1 MSKKLI
7 TTQNKNR
14 IFHTID
20 NPELRT
26 EFENTRQSF
35 DRPFVNNR
43 ETKDISYMNL
53 LNEKNQKKEK
63 RINKI
68 KNRSKLIRT

>member
-7 TTQNKNR
+7 TTQNST
-14 IFHTID
+14 FHAID

-26 EFENTRQSF
+26 EFENTGQSF

-43 ETKDISYMNL
+43 ETKDI
-53 LNEKNQKKEK
+53 
-63 RINKI
+63 
-68 KNRSKLIRT
+68 